1 MFQKKTEKQQKP
13 KKLCVY
19 TVNSRKPTV
28 IVLWLLF
35 ICGFAFAVY
44 KNFTAID
51 THTYTKRRSLS
62 AVWRIPAA

>member
-13 KKLCVY
+13 KKLRVY
-19 TVNSRKPTV
+19 TVNSHKPAV

-51 THTYTKRRSLS
+51 THTVHEK
-62 AVWRIPAA
+62 

>member
-1 MFQKKTEKQQKP
+1 MFQKKKEKQQSP
-13 KKLCVY
+13 KKLRVY

-44 KNFTAID
+44 
-51 THTYTKRRSLS
+51 
-62 AVWRIPAA
+62 